1 MTSSSERPGTALWSA
16 RRDGLVLRISG
27 ALDVSTARDVAER
40 LTAEVTAGAGQIDLT
55 GVEFCAASGV
65 RALLAGRE
73 AALDRDLVLRLVC
86 PPEIARVL
94 DLCGVAD
101 LDGWQ
106 VVTATPPEDEDPWD
120 GDER

>member
-1 MTSSSERPGTALWSA
+1 MA
-16 RRDGLVLRISG
+16 
-27 ALDVSTARDVAER
+27 
-40 LTAEVTAGAGQIDLT
+40 AGAGQLDLT

-73 AALDRDLVLRLVC
+73 AALERDLVLRLTC

-94 DLCGVAD
+94 ELCGVAD
-101 LDGWQ
+101 LDGWH
-106 VVTATPPEDEDPWD
+106 VVTAGPPEDEDLWD